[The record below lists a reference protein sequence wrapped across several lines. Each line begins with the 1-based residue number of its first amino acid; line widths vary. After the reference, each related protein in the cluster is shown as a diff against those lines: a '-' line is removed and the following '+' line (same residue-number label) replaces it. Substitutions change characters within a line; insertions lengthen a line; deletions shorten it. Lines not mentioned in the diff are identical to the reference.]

1 MTVLILILLTLWLIV
16 CALCVAVGFFIGRG
30 YKRRVKPPEPTE
42 KQIREAKRAEEE
54 LNNMLFYD
62 GGEQTDIDV

>member
-16 CALCVAVGFFIGRG
+16 CALCAAVGFFIGRG

-42 KQIREAKRAEEE
+42 KQIREAKRAEKE

-62 GGEQTDIDV
+62 GSEQTDIDV

>member
-1 MTVLILILLTLWLIV
+1 MTVLILILLTIWLIV

-42 KQIREAKRAEEE
+42 KQIREAKRAEKE

>member
-16 CALCVAVGFFIGRG
+16 CALCVAVGFFIGQS
-30 YKRRVKPPEPTE
+30 KQKRVKAPEPTE
-42 KQIREAKRAEEE
+42 KQIREAKRAEKE

>member
-42 KQIREAKRAEEE
+42 KQIREAKRAEKE

>member
-16 CALCVAVGFFIGRG
+16 CALCAAVGYFIGQG
-30 YKRRVKPPEPTE
+30 KRKRVKPPEPTE
-42 KQIREAKRAEEE
+42 KQIREAKRAEKE

>member
-42 KQIREAKRAEEE
+42 KQIRDAKRAEKE

>member
-42 KQIREAKRAEEE
+42 KQIREAKRAEAERQ
-54 LNNMLFYD
+54 NMMTYNGD
-62 GGEQTDIDV
+62 EQTDIDV

>member
-1 MTVLILILLTLWLIV
+1 MVVLILILLTLWLIV

-42 KQIREAKRAEEE
+42 KQIREAKRAEKE

>member
-42 KQIREAKRAEEE
+42 KQIREAKRAEKE

-62 GGEQTDIDV
+62 GSEQTDIDV